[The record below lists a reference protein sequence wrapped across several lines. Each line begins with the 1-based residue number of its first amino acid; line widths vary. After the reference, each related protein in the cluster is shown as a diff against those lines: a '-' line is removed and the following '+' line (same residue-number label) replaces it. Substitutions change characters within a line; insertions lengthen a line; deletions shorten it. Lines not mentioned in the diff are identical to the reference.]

1 MQDLNAFQRFLLALR
16 CFFLVLFARRLP
28 EEATALLP
36 APPPAPSSLPAAS
49 PASSPTASPAPAPA
63 PAPTPAA
70 PPVAPPVAPSVDKER
85 LAEVGAVRLLALLQ
99 REGRLIDFLEESI
112 ESFEDA
118 QIGAAVRDIH
128 RGCRKALS
136 EYLRLEPVLSQPES
150 SSVRVEAGFDTSTI
164 RLVGDVIGQPPF
176 TGTLRHPGWR
186 AQTVR
191 LPTTPDGHDPTV
203 IAPAEVELGGLG

>member
-28 EEATALLP
+28 EDATALLP
-36 APPPAPSSLPAAS
+36 APPAPPSLPAAS
-49 PASSPTASPAPAPA
+49 PTASPAQAPASAPAPAPA
-63 PAPTPAA
+63 PAA
-70 PPVAPPVAPSVDKER
+70 PPVDKER

-99 REGRLIDFLEESI
+99 REGRLIDFLEENI
-112 ESFEDA
+112 ESYEDA

-136 EYLRLEPVLSQPES
+136 EYLRLEPVLPQPES

-164 RLVGDVIGQPPF
+164 RLVGDVVGQPPF

-186 AQTVR
+186 AQAVR
-191 LPTTPDGHDPTV
+191 LPATPDGHDPTV
-203 IAPAEVELGGLG
+203 VAPAEVELGGLG